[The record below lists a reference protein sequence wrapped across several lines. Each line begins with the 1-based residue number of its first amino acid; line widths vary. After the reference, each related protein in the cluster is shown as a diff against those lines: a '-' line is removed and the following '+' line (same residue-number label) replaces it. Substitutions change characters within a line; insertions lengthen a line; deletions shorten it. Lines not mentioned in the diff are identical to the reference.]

1 MSFALLRFSASAVI
15 AATVMLSAS
24 RRTSAAAIHAERSL
38 SGGPAQATWQ
48 NFETNPALTTGGK
61 CAYQQITG
69 AWANGGHNVAVGGF
83 SYSDCG
89 KCIKMTNT
97 ANGKSSY
104 AFIVD
109 EKPAGGLDVGGDALQ
124 EMGATV
130 IQDTVDNIASVSW
143 EAADTANCQVAWVVG
158 TCPTGKS
165 NLGGY
170 CG

>member
-1 MSFALLRFSASAVI
+1 MVLGYVRSKVSSPVASTHTFFSHLFHFSNTSSIGQTYSMSFALLRFSASAVI

-97 ANGKSSY
+97 GEYSLMRTRINDDLSPPQRMAN
-104 AFIVD
+104 
-109 EKPAGGLDVGGDALQ
+109 PATPLL
-124 EMGATV
+124 
-130 IQDTVDNIASVSW
+130 
-143 EAADTANCQVAWVVG
+143 
-158 TCPTGKS
+158 
-165 NLGGY
+165 
-170 CG
+170 